1 MTTIRAARV
10 ERVRAREARAMAMA
24 CEHRARRAPGLSA
37 MYRREALRLRREA
50 AAFEVDAA
58 LHEAH

>member
-1 MTTIRAARV
+1 
-10 ERVRAREARAMAMA
+10 MAMA

-50 AAFEVDAA
+50 AAFDVDAA